1 MYTHE
6 DDMRDLR
13 GPLTALIEHEKRLC
27 GCMMQAVKRAA
38 ARAGV
43 SEHWV
48 RRITGRYGQ
57 VKIQWHQARNV
68 IKAYFAMKREQLR
81 EKRAAKKAARII
93 RAENQ
98 IPA

>member
-1 MYTHE
+1 
-6 DDMRDLR
+6 
-13 GPLTALIEHEKRLC
+13 
-27 GCMMQAVKRAA
+27 
-38 ARAGV
+38 
-43 SEHWV
+43 
-48 RRITGRYGQ
+48 